1 MKEAFEKALFF
12 EISQWENSKLREA
25 AQYAIEGEAK
35 RIRPIIA
42 LMIAKELDVDYANY
56 HPMIAL
62 ELAHTSSLILDD
74 LPCMDNATLRRNKKA
89 LHLCYNEQEALLVAV
104 GLISESFMQLRL
116 GADKLKDCGAQN
128 SRFDILSQALKYTAS
143 AGGLSGAPLGQWMD
157 LTISSTNTYPLEL
170 LMQKKTGVF
179 FESAFILGW
188 LFGNGALERLP
199 QVVEAA
205 NVFGIL
211 FQVMDDFIDLQ
222 EDALERPFANFV
234 LKEGVTD
241 SLDYLEKQKERLSAL
256 LEDLCLFKLRQ
267 ALLEP
272 LEHLLSMHRSTPCC

>member
-1 MKEAFEKALFF
+1 MKEAFEKALFL
-12 EISQWENSKLREA
+12 EISRWENSKLREA

-35 RIRPIIA
+35 RVRPIIA
-42 LMIAKELDVDYANY
+42 LMIAKELDADYENY

-74 LPCMDNATLRRNKKA
+74 LPCMDDATMRRNKKA

-104 GLISESFMQLRL
+104 GLISESFMQLQL
-116 GADKLKDCGAQN
+116 GADKLKDCGAKN
-128 SRFDILSQALKYTAS
+128 SRFEILSQALKYTAS
-143 AGGLSGAPLGQWMD
+143 AGGLSGAPLGQFMD
-157 LTISSTNTYPLEL
+157 LTISSTNSYPLEV

-179 FESAFILGW
+179 FESAFVLGW

-205 NVFGIL
+205 NLFGIL

-222 EDALERPFANFV
+222 EDTLERPFANFV
-234 LKEGVTD
+234 LKEGVTH

-256 LEDLCLFKLRQ
+256 LEELDLIQLRQ
-267 ALLEP
+267 ALTEP
-272 LEHLLSMHRSTPCC
+272 LEHLLSMHRSALHV